1 MRVITA
7 LGLAASLTGM
17 VAARPHAHGHGH
29 QAAHAAHAAQ
39 EKRDFILDIV
49 TEYAFVTVYP
59 DGSPVAEPTTTSTPV
74 AVETTPTP
82 TPTSSTQAIAVDL
95 AIEVPSSSSSSSSIS
110 STVVPTTSSSIV
122 EISTSTPEPTTTATP
137 TWTTSTTN
145 VASSTS
151 DVVESATATS
161 GSGVKIYNNM
171 NETVYLWT
179 TSEVSEGM
187 NTLIPKGGS
196 YYENWQINSD
206 GGGISIKMGTDTEEQ
221 SVLQFE
227 YTKEDETLW
236 WDMSSIN
243 LDKDSAIVKYGF
255 AVTSNDA
262 SCSTV
267 TCDAG
272 DSDCSESYQHPD
284 DIDTLSCTSSAAFVL
299 TLGLD

>member
-29 QAAHAAHAAQ
+29 QAAHAAH
-39 EKRDFILDIV
+39 EKRDFILDII
-49 TEYAFVTVYP
+49 TEYAYVTVYP

-82 TPTSSTQAIAVDL
+82 TPTSSTQAVAVDL
-95 AIEVPSSSSSSSSIS
+95 AIEVPSSSSSSSI
-110 STVVPTTSSSIV
+110 VVPTTSSS
-122 EISTSTPEPTTTATP
+122 EIPTSTPEPTTTATP

-161 GSGVKIYNNM
+161 GSGVQIYNNM

-179 TSEVSEGM
+179 TSDVSEGM

-196 YYENWQINSD
+196 YYETWQINSD

-255 AVTSNDA
+255 AVTSNDD

-267 TCDAG
+267 TCDGG
-272 DSDCSESYQHPD
+272 DADCSESYQHPD

>member
-74 AVETTPTP
+74 AVETPTP
-82 TPTSSTQAIAVDL
+82 TPTSSTQAVAVDL
-95 AIEVPSSSSSSSSIS
+95 AIEIPSSSS
-110 STVVPTTSSSIV
+110 STVVPTTSSS
-122 EISTSTPEPTTTATP
+122 EIPTSTPEPTTTATP

-151 DVVESATATS
+151 DVIESATATA

-171 NETVYLWT
+171 NETIYLWT
-179 TSEVSEGM
+179 TSDVSEGM

-196 YYENWQINSD
+196 YYETWQINSD

-243 LDKDSAIVKYGF
+243 LDKDSAIVKAGF
-255 AVTSNDA
+255 EVTSNDS

-272 DSDCSESYQHPD
+272 DADCSESYQHPD